1 MKKDERKSVET
12 IIREELG
19 NKILIIIDTY
29 LENNK
34 KIYDKKI
41 KGDEV
46 RATEELSLPD
56 GVDS

>member
-1 MKKDERKSVET
+1 MKEDERKSVET

-41 KGDEV
+41 KGDDT
-46 RATEELSLPD
+46 REELCL
-56 GVDS
+56 

>member
-34 KIYDKKI
+34 KIYEKKI
-41 KGDEV
+41 KGDEI
-46 RATEELSLPD
+46 RATEELSLSD
-56 GVDS
+56 GVD